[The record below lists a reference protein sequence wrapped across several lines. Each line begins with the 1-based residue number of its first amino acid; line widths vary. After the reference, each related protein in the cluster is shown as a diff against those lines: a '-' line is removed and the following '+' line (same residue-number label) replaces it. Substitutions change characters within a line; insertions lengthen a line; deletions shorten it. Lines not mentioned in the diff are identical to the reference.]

1 MASIEPIKQKI
12 YIFGS
17 SQALYKAVASHIAEL
32 INKASTTKEYFS
44 LVLSGGE
51 TPRELYK
58 ILATEYRNKI
68 PWNKIRL
75 YWGDERFVP
84 HDDPESNYRM
94 AKETLFLDKPILS
107 KNVFPMSVDQPTVDD
122 AALSYE
128 KLLKFQFREPW
139 PHFDLILLGLGAD
152 CHTASLFPNS
162 SAIHEQKRW
171 VVATEHPLTSQP
183 RLSLTLPVLNQARN
197 IYFLVRGNDKA
208 EALKKATT
216 DPPDPIDCPASAVR
230 PLNGELSWW
239 ADGEAAQMIS

>member
-1 MASIEPIKQKI
+1 MASIEPIRQKI
-12 YIFGS
+12 YILGS
-17 SQALYKAVASHIAEL
+17 AQAPYEAIASHIAEL
-32 INKASTTKEYFS
+32 INKASATKDYFN

-58 ILATEYRNKI
+58 LLTTDYQKKI
-68 PWNKIRL
+68 PWLKVRL

-94 AKETLFLDKPILS
+94 AKETLLLEQPIPS
-107 KNVFPMSVDQPTVDD
+107 ENVFPMPVDQPTAD
-122 AALSYE
+122 AAALFYE
-128 KLLKFQFREPW
+128 RLLKSQFNEPW

-152 CHTASLFPNS
+152 CHVASLFPNS

-197 IYFLVRGNDKA
+197 IHFLVRGKDKA
-208 EALKKATT
+208 EALKRATT
-216 DPPDPIDCPASAVR
+216 DPPDPGNCPASAVR
-230 PLNGELSWW
+230 PVNGELSWW
-239 ADGEAAQMIS
+239 ADWEAAHLIS